1 MEVSKCPQVLLDTS
15 GPHPSFNPAFFG
27 GSVCQHHVKILVL
40 STSLLIS
47 RRSVWFF
54 PKLAVSLFNSFLSFP
69 GLPVLKFMSVIEVS
83 RADLSVIHLMSS
95 RSPAK
100 STGFCLC
107 HLVLPGC
114 VPELFKPSELS
125 WFCAHPGPPETLRHS
140 QGLG

>member
-1 MEVSKCPQVLLDTS
+1 MEVSKCPQALSDTS
-15 GPHPSFNPAFFG
+15 SPHPPSNPAFFG

-40 STSLLIS
+40 STSLLNS

-107 HLVLPGC
+107 HLLVLPGC
-114 VPELFKPSELS
+114 VPGLFKPSERS
-125 WFCAHPGPPETLRHS
+125 WFCAHPGPPETL
-140 QGLG
+140 